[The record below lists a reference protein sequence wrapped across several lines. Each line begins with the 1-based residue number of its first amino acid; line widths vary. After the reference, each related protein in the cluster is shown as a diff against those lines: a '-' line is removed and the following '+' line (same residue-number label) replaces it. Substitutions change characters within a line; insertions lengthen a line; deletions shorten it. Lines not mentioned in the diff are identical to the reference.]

1 MKKYKITIEKFDR
14 TDIEGGAYIDENKEK
29 ILEFGLTEVE
39 GSTLPKQIIDGIFRF
54 IETGNPYKNI

>member
-14 TDIEGGAYIDENKEK
+14 TDLEGGTYIDENKEK
-29 ILEFGLTEVE
+29 VLDFVMTEEE
-39 GSTLPKQIIDGIFRF
+39 GSTLHKQIIDGIFRF